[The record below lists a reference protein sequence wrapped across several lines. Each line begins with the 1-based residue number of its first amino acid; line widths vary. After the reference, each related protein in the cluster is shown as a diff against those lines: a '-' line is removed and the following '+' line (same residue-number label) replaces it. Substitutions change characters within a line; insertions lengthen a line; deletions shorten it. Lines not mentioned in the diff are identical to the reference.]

1 MTGRLCTIDLTQPCS
16 VIHLHNS
23 NAQSKWDFMGTKCQK
38 WICHLS
44 EDSYLPQITIYAHTH
59 LSTTSRPLQHVCCST
74 SISLSQSISGSSEKN
89 HWYLWMEPSNSLE
102 ERTRQNSVGV
112 EFFGEEAAFQ
122 HKVYKSLMWSLHFEC
137 FEENEVNDSVIT
149 QICFKTDS
157 NWIFFFTL
165 RAFSDCDSCLL
176 WNF

>member
-16 VIHLHNS
+16 VIHRHNS

-44 EDSYLPQITIYAHTH
+44 EDSYLRWITIHTHTHTH

-89 HWYLWMEPSNSLE
+89 HWYRWMEPSNSLR
-102 ERTRQNSVGV
+102 ERAKQNFNGFLNNVSMSANTRNHLSGLQK
-112 EFFGEEAAFQ
+112 
-122 HKVYKSLMWSLHFEC
+122 KVPKKKGKCPVVPCTGCYKVTCEW
-137 FEENEVNDSVIT
+137 
-149 QICFKTDS
+149 
-157 NWIFFFTL
+157 
-165 RAFSDCDSCLL
+165 R
-176 WNF
+176 